1 VIKGEVVASSLDSE
15 IKSEV
20 KQEENVMQKEEIKA
34 SKEGVEPFTVLK
46 PKQEPIVKSAMQ
58 IVKEEHGK

>member
-1 VIKGEVVASSLDSE
+1 VIKCEVLASSLDSE

-20 KQEENVMQKEEIKA
+20 KQEEPVMQKEEIKT
-34 SKEGVEPFTVLK
+34 SEEETEPLIVLK

-58 IVKEEHGK
+58 IVKEECGK